1 MQAVV
6 RVLLTLILLIA
17 AGLLSYDMA
26 SYYLYSPWTRDAR
39 VRANVVTVAPDVS
52 GYVDDIRVRNDQF
65 VHKGDVLFIIDQDRY
80 QTRARRC
87 RSRARGDDTL
97 SISCCS
103 TQYQRRS
110 KLSPGYTI
118 TVEDLDNARRQS
130 ETAAANYQQ
139 AIASRDTA
147 ALNLKRTEVRASVNG
162 FITNLNLAK
171 GTYASQGKPVMALID
186 SDSYRVEA
194 YFEETKIPHIKPG
207 ASAEIYLMDG
217 SPALQGTVFG
227 IARGITDQ
235 DNKDG
240 PELLSSVNPTF
251 TWVRL
256 AQRIPVRVHLTHVP
270 PGVLISAGMTCT
282 VVMKEGAAPKS
293 GSASG
298 RSWRQFLEHL
308 RVSAMSVA
316 DARRR
321 PAQITGLDPGKR
333 SLARISQCQSVCSR
347 IFRGAQGRN

>member
-1 MQAVV
+1 MRTIV
-6 RVLLTLILLIA
+6 RVLLTLIFLA
-17 AGLLSYDMA
+17 VAGFLGYDMA
-26 SYYLYSPWTRDAR
+26 NYYLYSPWTRDAR
-39 VRANVVTVAPDVS
+39 VRANVATVAPDIS
-52 GYVDDIRVRNDQF
+52 GWVDDIRVRDNQF
-65 VHKGDVLFIIDQDRY
+65 VHKGDVLFVIDQERFRLALADAEA
-80 QTRARRC
+80 TLAARH
-87 RSRARGDDTL
+87 A
-97 SISCCS
+97 
-103 TQYQRRS
+103 QYLMLLEQYERRS
-110 KLSPGYTI
+110 KLTPGYSV
-118 TVEDLDNARRQS
+118 TVETLDNARRQS

-186 SDSYRVEA
+186 SDSYRVGA

-217 SPALQGTVFG
+217 SPALQGTVSG
-227 IARGITDQ
+227 ISMGITDQ

-256 AQRIPVRVHLTHVP
+256 AQRIPVRIHITHVP

-282 VVMKEGAAPKS
+282 VVIKEGAAP
-293 GSASG
+293 AIG
-298 RSWRQFLEHL
+298 RG
-308 RVSAMSVA
+308 VKKVMTA
-316 DARRR
+316 
-321 PAQITGLDPGKR
+321 
-333 SLARISQCQSVCSR
+333 
-347 IFRGAQGRN
+347 IFGTPSS

>member
-6 RVLLTLILLIA
+6 RVLLTLILLVA

-39 VRANVVTVAPDVS
+39 IAANVVTVAPDVS
-52 GYVDDIRVRNDQF
+52 GYVNDIRVQNDQF
-65 VHKGDVLFIIDQDRY
+65 VHKGDVLFVIDQERY
-80 QTRARRC
+80 RIALADAEATLAARH
-87 RSRARGDDTL
+87 AQHL
-97 SISCCS
+97 MLLE
-103 TQYQRRS
+103 QYERRS

-118 TVEDLDNARRQS
+118 TVENLDNARRQS

-147 ALNLKRTEVRASVNG
+147 ARTEVRASVNG

-186 SDSYRVEA
+186 SDSYRVGA
-194 YFEETKIPHIKPG
+194 YFEETKIPHIRPG

-217 SPALQGTVFG
+217 SPALQGTVSG

-235 DNKDG
+235 DNRDG

-256 AQRIPVRVHLTHVP
+256 AQRIPVRIDITHVP

-282 VVMKEGAAPKS
+282 VVIKEGAAVVLS
-293 GSASG
+293 
-298 RSWRQFLEHL
+298 
-308 RVSAMSVA
+308 
-316 DARRR
+316 RR
-321 PAQITGLDPGKR
+321 
-333 SLARISQCQSVCSR
+333 
-347 IFRGAQGRN
+347 

>member
-6 RVLLTLILLIA
+6 RVLLTLILVVA
-17 AGLLSYDMA
+17 AGVLGYDMA

-39 VRANVVTVAPDVS
+39 IRADVVTVAPDVS
-52 GYVDDIRVRNDQF
+52 GYVDDIHVRNDQF
-65 VHKGDVLFIIDQDRY
+65 VQKGDVLFTIDQDRY
-80 QTRARRC
+80 RLALADAEAALAARHAQHLMAREQYERRA
-87 RSRARGDDTL
+87 
-97 SISCCS
+97 
-103 TQYQRRS
+103 

-118 TVEDLDNARRQS
+118 TVENLDNARRQS
-130 ETAAANYQQ
+130 ETAVASYQQ

-171 GTYASQGKPVMALID
+171 GTFATQGKPVMALID

-194 YFEETKIPHIKPG
+194 YFEETKIPQIRPG

-217 SPALQGTVFG
+217 SPALQGSVLG

-235 DNKDG
+235 DNRDG

-256 AQRIPVRVHLTHVP
+256 AQRVPVRIRLTHVP

-282 VVMKEGAAPKS
+282 VVMKEGAAP
-293 GSASG
+293 
-298 RSWRQFLEHL
+298 
-308 RVSAMSVA
+308 V
-316 DARRR
+316 
-321 PAQITGLDPGKR
+321 IGLGLKKVVT
-333 SLARISQCQSVCSR
+333 A
-347 IFRGAQGRN
+347 IFGALSS